1 MELFCKRIQRTIS
14 AQVVSCCDHNIQ
26 KIMQH
31 LHINILNM
39 FDYWVNRVAHL
50 LLLKS
55 FHWCLN
61 TDAVVSLQTKLNWLK
76 LHLWWQTVW
85 PEFSHFVRS
94 LEFFGYFL
102 RVYLVFGKRFNI
114 HYNFL
119 MLWDNFSLLN
129 WPSIWSHLQ
138 QALNDSNSASSAAG
152 IYIFSKEF
160 VHVGTF
166 FYVSLS
172 SRNASPQDIEFSS
185 LSFKF
190 NLQGSRLFHE

>member
-1 MELFCKRIQRTIS
+1 M
-14 AQVVSCCDHNIQ
+14 
-26 KIMQH
+26 
-31 LHINILNM
+31 
-39 FDYWVNRVAHL
+39 
-50 LLLKS
+50 
-55 FHWCLN
+55 
-61 TDAVVSLQTKLNWLK
+61 
-76 LHLWWQTVW
+76 
-85 PEFSHFVRS
+85 
-94 LEFFGYFL
+94 
-102 RVYLVFGKRFNI
+102 